1 MLVILKKLST
11 HFIGDY
17 VLISSPFEKIKLTFV
32 VYIYILIPLNPLIAI
47 ESKEFLEIDTLVMR
61 CYKDIKSCKEA
72 LFEINDYQKSA
83 AINKKFSC
91 QTRLLGLEANLIMA
105 MNSNFKRKEAK
116 SIIDSIKK
124 YC

>member
-32 VYIYILIPLNPLIAI
+32 VYIYILIPLNPLIAL

-72 LFEINDYQKSA
+72 LFKINDYQKSA

>member
-1 MLVILKKLST
+1 M
-11 HFIGDY
+11 
-17 VLISSPFEKIKLTFV
+17 ISYTFEKIKFLLV
-32 VYIYILIPLNPLIAI
+32 LYIYIFIPLNPLISI
-47 ESKEFLEIDTLVMR
+47 ESKEFLEIDTLVIR
-61 CYKDIKSCKEA
+61 CYKNIKSCKEA
-72 LFEINDYQKSA
+72 LFKINDYQKRA

>member
-17 VLISSPFEKIKLTFV
+17 VLISYTVDKIKFLLV
-32 VYIYILIPLNPLIAI
+32 LYIYIFIPLNPLIAKG
-47 ESKEFLEIDTLVMR
+47 SKEYIEIDTLVMR